1 MLAPILA
8 LEWIAE
14 KENEPDN
21 YRVKLYSDSQFFVQT
36 VLGRY
41 ERRANLRLWTY
52 WDEVARDVDL
62 FISWTPRNTLP
73 EQAQCDELA
82 GQVRRLLADHLNTI
96 AFTETDA

>member
-21 YRVKLYSDSQFFVQT
+21 YRVKLFSDSQFFVQT
-36 VLGRY
+36 VLGHY

-62 FISWTPRNTLP
+62 FISWTP
-73 EQAQCDELA
+73 AQHPVRA
-82 GQVRRLLADHLNTI
+82 GAVRRAGRTGPAAPRRSPQNK
-96 AFTETDA
+96 